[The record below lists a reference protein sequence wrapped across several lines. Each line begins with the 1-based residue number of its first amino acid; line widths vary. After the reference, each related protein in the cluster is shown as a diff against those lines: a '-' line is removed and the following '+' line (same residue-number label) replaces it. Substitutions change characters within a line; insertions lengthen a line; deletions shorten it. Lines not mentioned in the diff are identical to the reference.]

1 MNGIYI
7 ENYDYILS
15 NLQNICD
22 NHIILNNNNSKY
34 SIYGHE
40 IINNSEDWHI
50 DNNLMYIN
58 FENIKYEI
66 IKKFNLNNNT
76 KIYALILDSQ
86 NKYINS
92 STNDLS
98 FKLFLENGTE
108 LDISNMNNLKI
119 NISMPM
125 INLDLL
131 NYEYAL
137 YFIEQGYDIYNLKSN
152 FYNDICSS
160 DI

>member
-34 SIYGHE
+34 SIYGYE
-40 IINNSEDWHI
+40 IINNSEDWYI

-58 FENIKYEI
+58 FENIKNEI
-66 IKKFNLNNNT
+66 IKKFNLDNNT

-86 NKYINS
+86 NK
-92 STNDLS
+92 
-98 FKLFLENGTE
+98 
-108 LDISNMNNLKI
+108 
-119 NISMPM
+119 
-125 INLDLL
+125 
-131 NYEYAL
+131 
-137 YFIEQGYDIYNLKSN
+137 
-152 FYNDICSS
+152 
-160 DI
+160 